1 MSNNGDFSLEDS
13 EDLLANLKSGKP
25 SEFEQL
31 RSALNLVA
39 HVTELPPTSIP
50 PILPSG
56 ITQPIPVIPVKPTN
70 PRRTIVTSI
79 IAIGMF
85 ASVSLAAAAV
95 TGIGPSPIVNIGHK
109 TAKFVKSVAGA
120 VSNVVTGTNA
130 DTAVTVPPVP
140 TVPAI
145 TAAPTGND
153 ESLSHNSDGND
164 ESNTGS
170 LSVTIPQLPNPLS
183 TEERK
188 SSENS
193 DSKSNDGKSNDGK
206 SNDGKSNDGK
216 SRESQP
222 NNQEELTISPPA
234 ILPTPSIKIEAKHS
248 ESDGQKVPETA
259 KTPILP
265 TALPSPNQSDDSSD
279 NSDSE

>member
-183 TEERK
+183 TEDRK

-193 DSKSNDGKSNDGK
+193 DSKSNDGRSNDGR
-206 SNDGKSNDGK
+206 SNDGK

>member
-164 ESNTGS
+164 ESNTES

-183 TEERK
+183 TEDRK

-193 DSKSNDGKSNDGK
+193 DSK